1 MDQFWDHIILDNSV
15 RQYAVVFGIILVAYL
30 LKKYVSLYASMAFFG
45 IMKVMGR
52 SIERKAFL
60 ELVKGPVEIFLF
72 VLISFLALYNLNFP
86 GILFY
91 SFYSTNTQ
99 RLLTGVAEAI
109 IIILF
114 FLTLLRGIDYMTL
127 VLEKKADKTEG
138 QEDNQLVIFFKDF
151 LKVILIII
159 GILTMLKFVFNQ
171 EISQILAG
179 LSIVGAAIALA
190 ARESI
195 ENLIA
200 SFIIFFDKPFTTGDQ
215 LKVNNITGIVER
227 IGLRSTRIRTAEKTY
242 VTVPNKQMVDSIVD
256 NLSLRTHR
264 RGELRLEIDLRT
276 NTDAIVEFEEGIKK
290 ILQHKYITESSVLL
304 SDIAQQSY
312 IISIEYFSV
321 AIGINE
327 FNKMKQDI
335 NLQIMKL
342 MERSAVTIKG
352 NEIRIVRDRPSFQE
366 GKAKSET
373 ELQEEKLQN
382 RDRLL

>member
-30 LKKYVSLYASMAFFG
+30 LKKFVSLYAALAFFG
-45 IMKVMGR
+45 IMKLMGR

-72 VLISFLALYNLNFP
+72 VLISFFALLNLNFP

-99 RLLTGVAEAI
+99 RLITGIAEAV

-138 QEDNQLVIFFKDF
+138 QEDNQLIIFFKDF

-159 GILTMLKFVFNQ
+159 GVLTMLKFVFNQ

-276 NTDAIVEFEEGIKK
+276 TTDAIVEFEEGIRK

-312 IISIEYFSV
+312 IISVEYFSV

-327 FNKMKQDI
+327 FNKMKQEI
-335 NLQIMKL
+335 KLQIMKL
-342 MERSAVTIKG
+342 MERSPVTIKG
-352 NEIRIVRDRPSFQE
+352 NEIRIVRDHPVFQEGQTKSETEFQE
-366 GKAKSET
+366 GKFKD
-373 ELQEEKLQN
+373 LI
-382 RDRLL
+382 

>member
-30 LKKYVSLYASMAFFG
+30 LKKFVSLYAALAFFG
-45 IMKVMGR
+45 IMKLMGR

-72 VLISFLALYNLNFP
+72 VLISFFALLNLNFP

-99 RLLTGVAEAI
+99 RLITGIAEAV

-138 QEDNQLVIFFKDF
+138 QEDNQLIIFFKDF

-159 GILTMLKFVFNQ
+159 GVLTMLKFVFNQ

-276 NTDAIVEFEEGIKK
+276 TTDAIVEFEEGIRK

-312 IISIEYFSV
+312 IISVEYFSV
-321 AIGINE
+321 SIGINE
-327 FNKMKQDI
+327 FNKMKQEI

-342 MERSAVTIKG
+342 MERSPVTIKG
-352 NEIRIVRDRPSFQE
+352 NEIRIVRDHPVFQE
-366 GKAKSET
+366 GQAKSET
-373 ELQEEKLQN
+373 EFQEGKFKDLI
-382 RDRLL
+382 

>member
-30 LKKYVSLYASMAFFG
+30 LKKFVSLYAALAFFG
-45 IMKVMGR
+45 IMKLMGR

-72 VLISFLALYNLNFP
+72 VLISFFALLNLNFP

-99 RLLTGVAEAI
+99 RLITGIAEAV

-138 QEDNQLVIFFKDF
+138 QEDNQLIIFFKDF

-159 GILTMLKFVFNQ
+159 GVLTLLKFVFNQ

-276 NTDAIVEFEEGIKK
+276 TTDAIVEFEEGIRK

-312 IISIEYFSV
+312 IISVEYFSV

-327 FNKMKQDI
+327 FNKMKQEI

-342 MERSAVTIKG
+342 MEISPVTIKG
-352 NEIRIVRDRPSFQE
+352 NEIRIVRDHPVFQEGQTKSETEFQE
-366 GKAKSET
+366 GKFKD
-373 ELQEEKLQN
+373 LI
-382 RDRLL
+382 

>member
-30 LKKYVSLYASMAFFG
+30 LKKFVSLYAALAFFG
-45 IMKVMGR
+45 IMKLMGR

-72 VLISFLALYNLNFP
+72 VLISFFALLNLNFP

-99 RLLTGVAEAI
+99 RLITGIAEAV

-138 QEDNQLVIFFKDF
+138 QEDNQLIIFFKDF

-159 GILTMLKFVFNQ
+159 GVLTMLKFVFNQ

-264 RGELRLEIDLRT
+264 RGELKLEIDLRT
-276 NTDAIVEFEEGIKK
+276 TTDAIVEFEEGIRK

-312 IISIEYFSV
+312 IISVEYFSV
-321 AIGINE
+321 SIGINE
-327 FNKMKQDI
+327 FNKMKQEI

-342 MERSAVTIKG
+342 MERSPVTIKG
-352 NEIRIVRDRPSFQE
+352 NEIRIVRDHPVFQE
-366 GKAKSET
+366 GQAKSET
-373 ELQEEKLQN
+373 EFQEGKFKDLI
-382 RDRLL
+382 

>member
-30 LKKYVSLYASMAFFG
+30 LKKFVSLYAALAFFG
-45 IMKVMGR
+45 IMKLMGR

-72 VLISFLALYNLNFP
+72 VLISFFALLNLNFP

-99 RLLTGVAEAI
+99 RLITGIAEAV

-138 QEDNQLVIFFKDF
+138 QEDNQLIIFFKDF

-159 GILTMLKFVFNQ
+159 GVLTMLKFVFNQ

-276 NTDAIVEFEEGIKK
+276 TTDAIVEFEEGIRK

-312 IISIEYFSV
+312 IISVEYFSV

-327 FNKMKQDI
+327 FNKMKQEI

-342 MERSAVTIKG
+342 MERSPVTIKG
-352 NEIRIVRDRPSFQE
+352 NEIRIVRDHPVFQEGQTKSETEFQE
-366 GKAKSET
+366 GKFKD
-373 ELQEEKLQN
+373 LI
-382 RDRLL
+382 

>member
-30 LKKYVSLYASMAFFG
+30 LKKFVSLYAALAFFG
-45 IMKVMGR
+45 IMKLMGR

-72 VLISFLALYNLNFP
+72 VLISFFALLNLNFP

-99 RLLTGVAEAI
+99 RLITGIAEAV

-138 QEDNQLVIFFKDF
+138 QEDNQLIIFFKDF

-159 GILTMLKFVFNQ
+159 GVLTMLKFVFNQ

-276 NTDAIVEFEEGIKK
+276 TTDAIVEFEEGIRK

-312 IISIEYFSV
+312 IISVEYFSV

-327 FNKMKQDI
+327 FNKMKQEI

-342 MERSAVTIKG
+342 MEISPVTIKG
-352 NEIRIVRDRPSFQE
+352 NEIRIVRDHPVFQEGQTKSETEFQE
-366 GKAKSET
+366 GKFKD
-373 ELQEEKLQN
+373 LI
-382 RDRLL
+382 

>member
-30 LKKYVSLYASMAFFG
+30 LKKFVSLNAALAFFG
-45 IMKVMGR
+45 IMKLMGR

-72 VLISFLALYNLNFP
+72 VLISFFALLNLNFP

-99 RLLTGVAEAI
+99 RLITGIAEAV

-138 QEDNQLVIFFKDF
+138 QEDNQLIIFFKDF

-159 GILTMLKFVFNQ
+159 GVLTMLKFVFNQ

-276 NTDAIVEFEEGIKK
+276 TTDAIVEFEEGIRK

-312 IISIEYFSV
+312 IISVEYFSV

-327 FNKMKQDI
+327 FNKMKQEI

-342 MERSAVTIKG
+342 MERSPVTIKG
-352 NEIRIVRDRPSFQE
+352 NEIRIVRDHPVFQEGQTKSETEFQE
-366 GKAKSET
+366 GKFKD
-373 ELQEEKLQN
+373 LI
-382 RDRLL
+382 

>member
-30 LKKYVSLYASMAFFG
+30 LKKFVSLYAALAFFG
-45 IMKVMGR
+45 IMKLMGR

-72 VLISFLALYNLNFP
+72 VLISFFALLNLNFP

-99 RLLTGVAEAI
+99 RLITGIAEAV

-138 QEDNQLVIFFKDF
+138 QEDNQLIIFFKDF

-159 GILTMLKFVFNQ
+159 GVLTMLKFVFNQ

-264 RGELRLEIDLRT
+264 RGELKLEIDLRT
-276 NTDAIVEFEEGIKK
+276 TTDAIVEFEEGIRK

-312 IISIEYFSV
+312 IISVEYFSV
-321 AIGINE
+321 SIGINE
-327 FNKMKQDI
+327 FNKMKQEI

-342 MERSAVTIKG
+342 MEISPVTIKG
-352 NEIRIVRDRPSFQE
+352 NEIRIVRDHPVFQE
-366 GKAKSET
+366 GQAKSET
-373 ELQEEKLQN
+373 EFQEGKFKDLI
-382 RDRLL
+382 

>member
-30 LKKYVSLYASMAFFG
+30 LKKFVSLYAALAFFG
-45 IMKVMGR
+45 IMKLMGR

-72 VLISFLALYNLNFP
+72 VLISFFALLNLNFP

-99 RLLTGVAEAI
+99 RLLTGIAEAI

-138 QEDNQLVIFFKDF
+138 QEDNQLIIFFKDF

-159 GILTMLKFVFNQ
+159 GVLTMLKFVFNQ

-264 RGELRLEIDLRT
+264 RGELKLEIDLRT
-276 NTDAIVEFEEGIKK
+276 TTDAIVEFEEGIRK

-312 IISIEYFSV
+312 IISVEYFSV
-321 AIGINE
+321 SIGINE
-327 FNKMKQDI
+327 FNKMKQEI

-342 MERSAVTIKG
+342 MERSPVTIKG
-352 NEIRIVRDRPSFQE
+352 NEIRIVRDHPVFQE
-366 GKAKSET
+366 GQAKSET
-373 ELQEEKLQN
+373 EFQEGKFKDLI
-382 RDRLL
+382 

>member
-30 LKKYVSLYASMAFFG
+30 LKKFVSLYAALAFFG
-45 IMKVMGR
+45 IMKLMGR

-72 VLISFLALYNLNFP
+72 VLISFFALLNLNFP

-99 RLLTGVAEAI
+99 RLITGIAEAV

-138 QEDNQLVIFFKDF
+138 QEDNQLIIFFKDF

-159 GILTMLKFVFNQ
+159 GVLTMLKFVFNQ

-264 RGELRLEIDLRT
+264 RGELKLEIDLRT
-276 NTDAIVEFEEGIKK
+276 TTDAIVEFEEGIRK

-312 IISIEYFSV
+312 IISVEYFSV

-327 FNKMKQDI
+327 FNKMKQEI

-342 MERSAVTIKG
+342 MEISPVTIKG
-352 NEIRIVRDRPSFQE
+352 NEIRIVRDHPVFQE
-366 GKAKSET
+366 GQKIGRASCRE
-373 ELQEEKLQN
+373 
-382 RDRLL
+382 RV

>member
-30 LKKYVSLYASMAFFG
+30 LKKFVSLYAALAFFG
-45 IMKVMGR
+45 IMKLMGR

-72 VLISFLALYNLNFP
+72 VLISFFALLNLNFP

-99 RLLTGVAEAI
+99 RLITGIAEAV

-138 QEDNQLVIFFKDF
+138 QEDNQLIIFFKDF

-159 GILTMLKFVFNQ
+159 GVLTMLKFVFNQ

-276 NTDAIVEFEEGIKK
+276 TTDAIVEFEEGIRK

-312 IISIEYFSV
+312 IISVEYFSV
-321 AIGINE
+321 SIGINE
-327 FNKMKQDI
+327 FNKMKQEI

-342 MERSAVTIKG
+342 MERSPVTIKG
-352 NEIRIVRDRPSFQE
+352 NEIRIVRDHPVFQEGQTKSETEFQE
-366 GKAKSET
+366 GKFKD
-373 ELQEEKLQN
+373 LI
-382 RDRLL
+382 

>member
-15 RQYAVVFGIILVAYL
+15 RQYAVVFGIILLAYL
-30 LKKYVSLYASMAFFG
+30 LKKYVSLYASLAFFG

-200 SFIIFFDKPFTTGDQ
+200 SFIIFFDKPFTTW
-215 LKVNNITGIVER
+215 
-227 IGLRSTRIRTAEKTY
+227 
-242 VTVPNKQMVDSIVD
+242 
-256 NLSLRTHR
+256 
-264 RGELRLEIDLRT
+264 
-276 NTDAIVEFEEGIKK
+276 
-290 ILQHKYITESSVLL
+290 
-304 SDIAQQSY
+304 
-312 IISIEYFSV
+312 
-321 AIGINE
+321 
-327 FNKMKQDI
+327 
-335 NLQIMKL
+335 
-342 MERSAVTIKG
+342 
-352 NEIRIVRDRPSFQE
+352 RP
-366 GKAKSET
+366 A
-373 ELQEEKLQN
+373 
-382 RDRLL
+382 

>member
-30 LKKYVSLYASMAFFG
+30 LKKFVSLYAALAFFG
-45 IMKVMGR
+45 IMKLMGR

-72 VLISFLALYNLNFP
+72 VLISFFALLNLNFP

-99 RLLTGVAEAI
+99 RLITGIAEAV

-138 QEDNQLVIFFKDF
+138 QEDNQLIIFFKDF

-159 GILTMLKFVFNQ
+159 GVLTLLKFVFNQ

-276 NTDAIVEFEEGIKK
+276 TTDAIVEFEEGIRK

-312 IISIEYFSV
+312 IISVEYFSV
-321 AIGINE
+321 SIGINE
-327 FNKMKQDI
+327 FNKMKQEI

-342 MERSAVTIKG
+342 MERSPVTIKG
-352 NEIRIVRDRPSFQE
+352 NEIRIVRDHPVFQEGQTKSETEFQE
-366 GKAKSET
+366 GKFKD
-373 ELQEEKLQN
+373 LI
-382 RDRLL
+382 